1 MRPRPRSRKL
11 ALPGDGMSLGHA
23 LLLGGPFC
31 HPGQLSR
38 FVPLGAGA
46 WNFRYPF
53 GVQ

>member
-1 MRPRPRSRKL
+1 MRPRPRARKL